1 MQVPVAFNDA
11 SFNFSEEE
19 WKSLNEWQ
27 KELYRHIMKGN
38 YEAVISMGNDRP
50 GFALSLLAQS
60 FPGNWWMEAVSCRV
74 REGCCALGRCHT
86 ALAVS
91 SALTATLRVEGCD
104 ECHRRDGGSL
114 MVPAACECWDCE
126 EEEEG
131 K

>member
-1 MQVPVAFNDA
+1 MAFNDA

-38 YEAVISMGNDRP
+38 YEAVISMGNDGP

-60 FPGNWWMEAVSCRV
+60 FPGNWWMEAAVCPAGSGR
-74 REGCCALGRCHT
+74 GWCALGRCYT

-91 SALTATLRVEGCD
+91 SALTAMLRVEG
-104 ECHRRDGGSL
+104 HGSL
-114 MVPAACECWDCE
+114 VVPA
-126 EEEEG
+126 G
-131 K
+131 QQVLGL

>member
-38 YEAVISMGNDRP
+38 YEAVISMGNDGP

-60 FPGNWWMEAVSCRV
+60 FPGNWWMDGSSAVSCGI
-74 REGCCALGRCHT
+74 REG
-86 ALAVS
+86 
-91 SALTATLRVEGCD
+91 
-104 ECHRRDGGSL
+104 GGVL
-114 MVPAACECWDCE
+114 WGGVTQPWR
-126 EEEEG
+126 
-131 K
+131 

>member
-1 MQVPVAFNDA
+1 MAFNDA

-50 GFALSLLAQS
+50 GFALSLLALS
-60 FPGNWWMEAVSCRV
+60 FPGNWWMEAALCPAGSGR
-74 REGCCALGRCHT
+74 GWCALGMGYT

-91 SALTATLRVEGCD
+91 SALTEG
-104 ECHRRDGGSL
+104 RRMS
-114 MVPAACECWDCE
+114 
-126 EEEEG
+126 
-131 K
+131 